1 MPCTNSVASEDFAD
15 FIAPYFTAP
24 EEFMRSQGTDCIDF
38 VNSTL
43 AVVYVPLSTVTPFT
57 YTSYTYSAVPKLYSL
72 LDVTSMDT
80 AGITAASELPVLG
93 NQGAGVI
100 VGFVD
105 TGINYTDSLF
115 RNADGS
121 TRIIGIWDQTI
132 EPTTALDTGAFQ
144 DSDKPRSISE
154 EFNSE
159 DSRNLNLSVNSNS
172 STNSSNFD
180 YINNGSL
187 ETAFDFPALYGTQYT
202 AAQINQAL
210 NSDDPAS
217 IVPTRDENG
226 HGTFLASIAA
236 GNRDERAGFS
246 GAAPRASIA
255 MVKLKPAKQYLRD
268 FYLIQDGTDAYQE
281 NDIMMGVSYLYF
293 LARKY
298 SMPLVVCIPLGTNMG
313 SHMGMSRLGQYLN
326 QVSLSNGSAVITAAG
341 NETGARHH
349 FRAVMDADTDEV
361 TAELR
366 VGEREAGFSMELW
379 AEDVGVYTVGFIS
392 PTGEVA
398 REISVPLRGENTVSF
413 LLEQSQIT
421 VYTQIADVSAGSQ
434 FIFMRFEKP
443 MSGIWRILI
452 RNSLDIRETFHLWLP
467 VRGFISDETYF
478 LRPDPDTIVTDPGNA
493 QYPIT
498 VTAYDHTRNS
508 IYIHASRGYSRSG
521 QIKPDLAAP
530 GVNILGASASGRR
543 LTRMSGTSVSAAHLA
558 GAAAILLHWGVLDGN
573 YPYLNTPVL
582 KSIFVR
588 GAQRNPA
595 LTYPNREFGYGT
607 LDLYEAF
614 LRLRNI

>member
-1 MPCTNSVASEDFAD
+1 MSCTNSVASEDFAD
-15 FIAPYFTAP
+15 FIAPYFTTP
-24 EEFMRSQGTDCIDF
+24 EEFIRSQGTDCIDF

-43 AVVYVPLSTVTPFT
+43 AVVYVPLSTVTPST

-72 LDVTSMDT
+72 LDVTSMDA
-80 AGITAASELPVLG
+80 AGITPAGELPVLN

-121 TRIIGIWDQTI
+121 TRIIGIWDQTNN
-132 EPTTALDTGAFQ
+132 
-144 DSDKPRSISE
+144 SD
-154 EFNSE
+154 
-159 DSRNLNLSVNSNS
+159 NSN
-172 STNSSNFD
+172 NIEN
-180 YINNGSL
+180 
-187 ETAFDFPALYGTQYT
+187 ETAKPFSAFSALYGTQYT
-202 AAQINQAL
+202 AEEINLAL
-210 NSDDPAS
+210 NSDNPAS

-236 GNRDERAGFS
+236 GNRDERAEFS
-246 GAAPRASIA
+246 GAAPQASIA

-268 FYLIQDGTDAYQE
+268 FYLIQDGADAYQE

-313 SHMGMSRLGQYLN
+313 SHMGMSRLGQYLT

-379 AEDVGVYTVGFIS
+379 AENMGAYTVGFIS

-413 LLEQSQIT
+413 LLEQTQIT
-421 VYTQIADVSAGSQ
+421 VYTQIADVSSGSQ
-434 FIFMRFEKP
+434 FIFMRFENP

-452 RNSLDIRETFHLWLP
+452 RNSLDIRETFHIWLP

-478 LRPDPDTIVTDPGNA
+478 LRPDPDTIITDPGNA
-493 QYPIT
+493 RYLIT
-498 VTAYDHTRNS
+498 VTAYDHTKNS
-508 IYIHASRGYSRSG
+508 IYIHASRGYSLSG
-521 QIKPDLAAP
+521 RIKPDLAAP
-530 GVNILGASASGRR
+530 GVNILGASVSGRR

-558 GAAAILLHWGVLDGN
+558 GAAAILLNWGVLNAN

-607 LDLYEAF
+607 LNLYEAF
-614 LRLRNI
+614 LHLRNL

>member
-1 MPCTNSVASEDFAD
+1 MSCTNSVASEDFAD
-15 FIAPYFTAP
+15 FIAPYFTTP
-24 EEFMRSQGTDCIDF
+24 EEFIRSQGTDCIDF

-43 AVVYVPLSTVTPFT
+43 AVVYVPLSTVTPST

-72 LDVTSMDT
+72 LDVTSMDA
-80 AGITAASELPVLG
+80 AGITPAGELPVLN

-115 RNADGS
+115 RNVDGS
-121 TRIIGIWDQTI
+121 TRIIGIWDQTNN
-132 EPTTALDTGAFQ
+132 
-144 DSDKPRSISE
+144 SD
-154 EFNSE
+154 
-159 DSRNLNLSVNSNS
+159 NSN
-172 STNSSNFD
+172 NIEN
-180 YINNGSL
+180 
-187 ETAFDFPALYGTQYT
+187 ETAKPFSAFSALYGTQYT
-202 AAQINQAL
+202 AEEINLAL
-210 NSDDPAS
+210 NSDNPAS

-246 GAAPRASIA
+246 GAAPQASIA

-268 FYLIQDGTDAYQE
+268 FYLIRDGADAYQE

-298 SMPLVVCIPLGTNMG
+298 SMPLVVCISLGTNMG

-379 AEDVGVYTVGFIS
+379 AENMGAYTVGFIS

-413 LLEQSQIT
+413 LLEQTQIT
-421 VYTQIADVSAGSQ
+421 VYTQIADVSSGSQ
-434 FIFMRFEKP
+434 FIFMRFENP

-452 RNSLDIRETFHLWLP
+452 RNSLDIRETFHIWLP

-478 LRPDPDTIVTDPGNA
+478 LRPDPDTIITDPGNA
-493 QYPIT
+493 RYPIT
-498 VTAYDHTRNS
+498 VTAYDHTKNS
-508 IYIHASRGYSRSG
+508 IYIHASRGYSLSG
-521 QIKPDLAAP
+521 RIKPDLAAP
-530 GVNILGASASGRR
+530 GVNILGASVSGRR

-558 GAAAILLHWGVLDGN
+558 GAAAILLNWGVLNAN

-607 LDLYEAF
+607 LNLYEAF
-614 LRLRNI
+614 LHLRNL

>member
-1 MPCTNSVASEDFAD
+1 MSCTNSVASEDFAD
-15 FIAPYFTAP
+15 FIAPYFTTP
-24 EEFMRSQGTDCIDF
+24 EEFIRSQGTDCIDF

-43 AVVYVPLSTVTPFT
+43 AVVYVPLSTVTPST

-72 LDVTSMDT
+72 LDVTSMDA
-80 AGITAASELPVLG
+80 AGITAAGELPVLN

-115 RNADGS
+115 RNVDGS
-121 TRIIGIWDQTI
+121 TRIIGIWDQTNN
-132 EPTTALDTGAFQ
+132 
-144 DSDKPRSISE
+144 SD
-154 EFNSE
+154 
-159 DSRNLNLSVNSNS
+159 NSN
-172 STNSSNFD
+172 NIEN
-180 YINNGSL
+180 
-187 ETAFDFPALYGTQYT
+187 ETAKPISAFSALYGTQYT
-202 AAQINQAL
+202 AEEINLAL
-210 NSDDPAS
+210 NSDNPAS

-246 GAAPRASIA
+246 GAASQASIA

-268 FYLIQDGTDAYQE
+268 FYLIQDGADAYQE

-298 SMPLVVCIPLGTNMG
+298 SMPLVVCIPLGTNIG

-349 FRAVMDADTDEV
+349 FRAVMDASTDEV

-379 AEDVGVYTVGFIS
+379 AENMGVYTVGFIS

-413 LLEQSQIT
+413 LLEQTQIT

-434 FIFMRFEKP
+434 FIFMRFENP

-452 RNSLDIRETFHLWLP
+452 RNSLDIRETFHIWLP
-467 VRGFISDETYF
+467 VRGFITDETYF
-478 LRPDPDTIVTDPGNA
+478 LRPDPDTIITDPGNA
-493 QYPIT
+493 RYPIT
-498 VTAYDHTRNS
+498 VTAYDHTKNS
-508 IYIHASRGYSRSG
+508 IYIHASRGYSLSG
-521 QIKPDLAAP
+521 RIKPDLAAP
-530 GVNILGASASGRR
+530 GVNILGASVSGRR

-558 GAAAILLHWGVLDGN
+558 GAAAILLNWGVLNAN

-607 LDLYEAF
+607 LNLYEAF
-614 LRLRNI
+614 LHLRNL

>member
-1 MPCTNSVASEDFAD
+1 MSCTNSVASEDFAD
-15 FIAPYFTAP
+15 FIAPYFTTP
-24 EEFMRSQGTDCIDF
+24 EEFIRSQGTDCIDF

-72 LDVTSMDT
+72 LDVTSMDA
-80 AGITAASELPVLG
+80 AGITPAGELPVLN

-115 RNADGS
+115 RNVDGS
-121 TRIIGIWDQTI
+121 TRIIGIWDQTNN
-132 EPTTALDTGAFQ
+132 
-144 DSDKPRSISE
+144 SD
-154 EFNSE
+154 
-159 DSRNLNLSVNSNS
+159 NSN
-172 STNSSNFD
+172 NIEN
-180 YINNGSL
+180 
-187 ETAFDFPALYGTQYT
+187 ETVKPFSAFSALYGTQYT
-202 AAQINQAL
+202 AEEINLAL
-210 NSDDPAS
+210 NSDNPAS

-246 GAAPRASIA
+246 GAAPQASIA

-268 FYLIQDGTDAYQE
+268 FYLIQDGAEAYQE

-349 FRAVMDADTDEV
+349 FRAVMDASTDEV

-379 AEDVGVYTVGFIS
+379 AENMGVYTVGFIS

-413 LLEQSQIT
+413 LLEQTQIT

-434 FIFMRFEKP
+434 FIFMRFENP

-452 RNSLDIRETFHLWLP
+452 RNSLDIRETFHIWLP

-478 LRPDPDTIVTDPGNA
+478 LRPDPDTIITDPGNA
-493 QYPIT
+493 RYPIT
-498 VTAYDHTRNS
+498 VTAYDHTKNS
-508 IYIHASRGYSRSG
+508 IYIHASRGYSLSG
-521 QIKPDLAAP
+521 RIKPDLAAP
-530 GVNILGASASGRR
+530 GVNILGASVSGRR

-558 GAAAILLHWGVLDGN
+558 GAAAILLDWGVLNAN

-614 LRLRNI
+614 LHLRNL

>member
-1 MPCTNSVASEDFAD
+1 MSCTNSVASEDFAD
-15 FIAPYFTAP
+15 FIAPYFTTP
-24 EEFMRSQGTDCIDF
+24 EEFIRSQGTDCIDF

-43 AVVYVPLSTVTPFT
+43 AVVYVPLSTVTPST

-72 LDVTSMDT
+72 LDVTSMDA
-80 AGITAASELPVLG
+80 AGITPAGELPVLN

-115 RNADGS
+115 RNVDGS
-121 TRIIGIWDQTI
+121 TRIIGIWDQTNN
-132 EPTTALDTGAFQ
+132 
-144 DSDKPRSISE
+144 SD
-154 EFNSE
+154 
-159 DSRNLNLSVNSNS
+159 NSN
-172 STNSSNFD
+172 NIEN
-180 YINNGSL
+180 
-187 ETAFDFPALYGTQYT
+187 ETAKPFSAFSALYGTQYT
-202 AAQINQAL
+202 AEEINLAL
-210 NSDDPAS
+210 NSDNPAS

-246 GAAPRASIA
+246 GAAPQASIA

-268 FYLIQDGTDAYQE
+268 FYLIQDGADAYQE

-298 SMPLVVCIPLGTNMG
+298 SMPLVVCIPLGTNIG

-379 AEDVGVYTVGFIS
+379 AENMGAYTVGFIS

-413 LLEQSQIT
+413 LLEQTQIT

-434 FIFMRFEKP
+434 FIFMRFENP

-452 RNSLDIRETFHLWLP
+452 RNSLDIRETFHIWLP

-478 LRPDPDTIVTDPGNA
+478 LRPDPDTTITDPGNA
-493 QYPIT
+493 RYPIT
-498 VTAYDHTRNS
+498 VTAYDHTKNS
-508 IYIHASRGYSRSG
+508 IYIHASRGYSLSG

-530 GVNILGASASGRR
+530 GVNILGASVSGRR

-558 GAAAILLHWGVLDGN
+558 GAAAILLNWGVLNAN

-607 LDLYEAF
+607 LNLYEAF
-614 LRLRNI
+614 LHLRNL

>member
-1 MPCTNSVASEDFAD
+1 MSCTNSVASEDFAD
-15 FIAPYFTAP
+15 FIAPYFTTP
-24 EEFMRSQGTDCIDF
+24 EEFIRSQGTDCIDF

-43 AVVYVPLSTVTPFT
+43 AVVYVPLSTVTPST

-72 LDVTSMDT
+72 LDVTSMDA
-80 AGITAASELPVLG
+80 AGITPAGELPVLN

-115 RNADGS
+115 RNVDGS
-121 TRIIGIWDQTI
+121 TRIIGIWDQTNN
-132 EPTTALDTGAFQ
+132 
-144 DSDKPRSISE
+144 SD
-154 EFNSE
+154 
-159 DSRNLNLSVNSNS
+159 NSN
-172 STNSSNFD
+172 NIEN
-180 YINNGSL
+180 
-187 ETAFDFPALYGTQYT
+187 ETAKPFSAFSALYGTQYT
-202 AAQINQAL
+202 AEEINLAL
-210 NSDDPAS
+210 NSDNPAS

-246 GAAPRASIA
+246 GAAPQASIA

-268 FYLIQDGTDAYQE
+268 FYLIRDGADAYQE

-298 SMPLVVCIPLGTNMG
+298 SMPLVVCISLGTNMG

-379 AEDVGVYTVGFIS
+379 AENMGAYTVGFIS

-413 LLEQSQIT
+413 LLEQTQIT

-434 FIFMRFEKP
+434 FIFMHFENP

-452 RNSLDIRETFHLWLP
+452 RNSLDIRETFHIWLP

-478 LRPDPDTIVTDPGNA
+478 LRPDPDTIITDPGNA
-493 QYPIT
+493 RYPIT
-498 VTAYDHTRNS
+498 VTAYDHTKNS
-508 IYIHASRGYSRSG
+508 IYIHASRGYSLSG
-521 QIKPDLAAP
+521 RIKPDLAAP
-530 GVNILGASASGRR
+530 GVNILGASVSGRR

-558 GAAAILLHWGVLDGN
+558 GAAAILLNWGVLNAN

-607 LDLYEAF
+607 LNLYEAF
-614 LRLRNI
+614 LHLRNL

>member
-1 MPCTNSVASEDFAD
+1 MSCTNSVASEDFAD
-15 FIAPYFTAP
+15 FIAPYFTTP
-24 EEFMRSQGTDCIDF
+24 EEFIRSQGTDCIDF

-43 AVVYVPLSTVTPFT
+43 AVVYVPLSTVTPST

-72 LDVTSMDT
+72 LDVTSMDA
-80 AGITAASELPVLG
+80 AGITPAGELPVLN

-115 RNADGS
+115 RNVDGS
-121 TRIIGIWDQTI
+121 TRIIGIWDQTNN
-132 EPTTALDTGAFQ
+132 
-144 DSDKPRSISE
+144 SD
-154 EFNSE
+154 
-159 DSRNLNLSVNSNS
+159 NSN
-172 STNSSNFD
+172 NIEN
-180 YINNGSL
+180 
-187 ETAFDFPALYGTQYT
+187 ETVKPFSAFSALYGTQYT
-202 AAQINQAL
+202 AEEINLAL
-210 NSDDPAS
+210 NSDNPAS

-246 GAAPRASIA
+246 GAAPQASIA

-268 FYLIQDGTDAYQE
+268 FYLIQDGAEAYQE

-298 SMPLVVCIPLGTNMG
+298 SMPLVVCIPLGTNIG

-349 FRAVMDADTDEV
+349 FRAVMDASTDEV

-379 AEDVGVYTVGFIS
+379 AENMGVYTVGFIS

-413 LLEQSQIT
+413 LLEQTQIT

-434 FIFMRFEKP
+434 FIFMRFENP

-467 VRGFISDETYF
+467 VRGFITDETYF
-478 LRPDPDTIVTDPGNA
+478 LRPDPDTIITDPGNA
-493 QYPIT
+493 RYPIT
-498 VTAYDHTRNS
+498 VTAYDHTKNS
-508 IYIHASRGYSRSG
+508 IYIHASRGYSLSG
-521 QIKPDLAAP
+521 RIKPDLAAP
-530 GVNILGASASGRR
+530 GVNILGASVSGRR

-558 GAAAILLHWGVLDGN
+558 GAAAILLNWGVLNAN

-614 LRLRNI
+614 LHLRNL

>member
-1 MPCTNSVASEDFAD
+1 MSCTNSVASEDFAD
-15 FIAPYFTAP
+15 FIAPYFTTP
-24 EEFMRSQGTDCIDF
+24 EEFIRSQGTDCIDF

-72 LDVTSMDT
+72 LDVTSMDA
-80 AGITAASELPVLG
+80 AGITPAGELPVLN

-115 RNADGS
+115 RNVDGS
-121 TRIIGIWDQTI
+121 TRIIGIWDQTNN
-132 EPTTALDTGAFQ
+132 
-144 DSDKPRSISE
+144 SD
-154 EFNSE
+154 
-159 DSRNLNLSVNSNS
+159 NSN
-172 STNSSNFD
+172 NIEN
-180 YINNGSL
+180 
-187 ETAFDFPALYGTQYT
+187 ETVKPFSAFSALYGTQYT
-202 AAQINQAL
+202 AEEINLAL
-210 NSDDPAS
+210 NSDNPAS

-246 GAAPRASIA
+246 GAAPQSSIA

-268 FYLIQDGTDAYQE
+268 FYLIQDGAEAYQE

-349 FRAVMDADTDEV
+349 FRAVMDASTDEV

-379 AEDVGVYTVGFIS
+379 AENMGVYTVGFIS

-413 LLEQSQIT
+413 LLEQTQIT

-434 FIFMRFEKP
+434 FIFMRFENP

-452 RNSLDIRETFHLWLP
+452 RNSLDIRETFHIWLP

-478 LRPDPDTIVTDPGNA
+478 LRPDPDTIITDPGNA
-493 QYPIT
+493 RYPIT
-498 VTAYDHTRNS
+498 VTAYDHTKNS
-508 IYIHASRGYSRSG
+508 IYIHASRGYSLSG
-521 QIKPDLAAP
+521 RIKPDLAAP
-530 GVNILGASASGRR
+530 GVNILGASVSGRR

-558 GAAAILLHWGVLDGN
+558 GAAAILLNWGVLNAN

-614 LRLRNI
+614 LHLRNL

>member
-1 MPCTNSVASEDFAD
+1 MSCTNSVASEDFAD
-15 FIAPYFTAP
+15 FIAPYFTTP
-24 EEFMRSQGTDCIDF
+24 EEFIRSQGTDCIDF

-43 AVVYVPLSTVTPFT
+43 AVVYVPLSTVTPST

-72 LDVTSMDT
+72 LDVTSMDA
-80 AGITAASELPVLG
+80 AGITPAGELPVLN

-115 RNADGS
+115 RNVDGS
-121 TRIIGIWDQTI
+121 TRIIGIWDQTNN
-132 EPTTALDTGAFQ
+132 
-144 DSDKPRSISE
+144 SD
-154 EFNSE
+154 
-159 DSRNLNLSVNSNS
+159 NSN
-172 STNSSNFD
+172 NIEN
-180 YINNGSL
+180 
-187 ETAFDFPALYGTQYT
+187 ETAKPFSAFSALYGTQYT
-202 AAQINQAL
+202 AEEINLAL
-210 NSDDPAS
+210 NSDNPAS

-246 GAAPRASIA
+246 GAAPQASIA

-268 FYLIQDGTDAYQE
+268 FYLIQDGAEAYQE

-349 FRAVMDADTDEV
+349 VRAVMDADTDEV

-379 AEDVGVYTVGFIS
+379 AENMGAYTVGFIS

-413 LLEQSQIT
+413 LLEQTQIT
-421 VYTQIADVSAGSQ
+421 VYTQIADVSSGSQ
-434 FIFMRFEKP
+434 FIFMRFENP

-452 RNSLDIRETFHLWLP
+452 RNSLDIRETFHIWLP

-478 LRPDPDTIVTDPGNA
+478 LRPDPDTIITDPGNA
-493 QYPIT
+493 RYPIT
-498 VTAYDHTRNS
+498 VTAYDHTKNS
-508 IYIHASRGYSRSG
+508 IYIHASRGYSLSG
-521 QIKPDLAAP
+521 RIKPDLAAP
-530 GVNILGASASGRR
+530 GVNILGASVSGRR

-558 GAAAILLHWGVLDGN
+558 GAAAILLNWGVLNAN

-607 LDLYEAF
+607 LNLYEAF
-614 LRLRNI
+614 LHLRNL

>member
-1 MPCTNSVASEDFAD
+1 MSCTNSVASEDFAD
-15 FIAPYFTAP
+15 FIAPYFTTP
-24 EEFMRSQGTDCIDF
+24 EEFIRSQGTDCIDF

-43 AVVYVPLSTVTPFT
+43 AVVYVPLSTVTPST

-72 LDVTSMDT
+72 LDVTSMDA
-80 AGITAASELPVLG
+80 AGITAAGELPVLN

-115 RNADGS
+115 RNVDGS
-121 TRIIGIWDQTI
+121 TRIIGIWDQTNN
-132 EPTTALDTGAFQ
+132 
-144 DSDKPRSISE
+144 SD
-154 EFNSE
+154 
-159 DSRNLNLSVNSNS
+159 NSN
-172 STNSSNFD
+172 NIEN
-180 YINNGSL
+180 
-187 ETAFDFPALYGTQYT
+187 ETAKPISAFSALYGTQYT
-202 AAQINQAL
+202 AEEINLAL
-210 NSDDPAS
+210 NSDNPAS

-246 GAAPRASIA
+246 GAAPQASIA

-268 FYLIQDGTDAYQE
+268 FYLIRDGADAYQE

-298 SMPLVVCIPLGTNMG
+298 SMPLVVCIPLGTNIG

-379 AEDVGVYTVGFIS
+379 AENMGAYTVGFIS

-413 LLEQSQIT
+413 LLEQTQIT

-434 FIFMRFEKP
+434 FIFMRFENP

-452 RNSLDIRETFHLWLP
+452 RNSLDIRETFHIWLP

-478 LRPDPDTIVTDPGNA
+478 LRPDPDTTITDPGNA
-493 QYPIT
+493 RYPIT
-498 VTAYDHTRNS
+498 VTAYDHTKNS
-508 IYIHASRGYSRSG
+508 IYIHASRGYSLSG
-521 QIKPDLAAP
+521 RIKPDLAAP
-530 GVNILGASASGRR
+530 GVNILGASVSGRR

-558 GAAAILLHWGVLDGN
+558 GAAAILLNWGVLNAN

-607 LDLYEAF
+607 LNLYEAF
-614 LRLRNI
+614 LHLRNL

>member
-1 MPCTNSVASEDFAD
+1 MSCTNSVASEDFAD
-15 FIAPYFTAP
+15 FIAPYFTSP
-24 EEFMRSQGTDCIDF
+24 EEFIRSQGTDCIDF
-38 VNSTL
+38 VDSTL
-43 AVVYVPLSTVTPFT
+43 AVVYVPLSTVTPST

-72 LDVTSMDT
+72 LDVTSMDA
-80 AGITAASELPVLG
+80 AGITPAGELPVLN

-115 RNADGS
+115 RNVDGS
-121 TRIIGIWDQTI
+121 TRIIGIWDQTNN
-132 EPTTALDTGAFQ
+132 
-144 DSDKPRSISE
+144 SD
-154 EFNSE
+154 
-159 DSRNLNLSVNSNS
+159 NSN
-172 STNSSNFD
+172 NIEN
-180 YINNGSL
+180 
-187 ETAFDFPALYGTQYT
+187 ETAKPFSAFSALYGTQYT
-202 AAQINQAL
+202 AEEINLAL
-210 NSDDPAS
+210 NSDDPVS

-268 FYLIQDGTDAYQE
+268 FYLIQDGAEAYQE

-379 AEDVGVYTVGFIS
+379 AENMGAYTVGFIS

-413 LLEQSQIT
+413 LLEQTQIT

-434 FIFMRFEKP
+434 FIFMRFENP

-452 RNSLDIRETFHLWLP
+452 RNSLDIRETFHIWLP

-478 LRPDPDTIVTDPGNA
+478 LRPDPDTTITDPGNA
-493 QYPIT
+493 RYPIT
-498 VTAYDHTRNS
+498 VTAYDHTKNS
-508 IYIHASRGYSRSG
+508 IYIHASRGYSLSG
-521 QIKPDLAAP
+521 RIKPDLAAP
-530 GVNILGASASGRR
+530 GVNILGASVSGRR

-558 GAAAILLHWGVLDGN
+558 GAAAILLNWGVLNAN

-595 LTYPNREFGYGT
+595 LTYPNREFGYGM

-614 LRLRNI
+614 LRLRNL

>member
-1 MPCTNSVASEDFAD
+1 MSCTNSVASEDFAD
-15 FIAPYFTAP
+15 FIAPYFTTP
-24 EEFMRSQGTDCIDF
+24 EEFIRSQGTDCIDF

-43 AVVYVPLSTVTPFT
+43 AVVYVPLSTVTPST

-72 LDVTSMDT
+72 LDVTSMDA
-80 AGITAASELPVLG
+80 AGITPAGELPVLN

-115 RNADGS
+115 RNVDGS
-121 TRIIGIWDQTI
+121 TRIIGIWDQTNN
-132 EPTTALDTGAFQ
+132 
-144 DSDKPRSISE
+144 SD
-154 EFNSE
+154 
-159 DSRNLNLSVNSNS
+159 NSN
-172 STNSSNFD
+172 NIEN
-180 YINNGSL
+180 
-187 ETAFDFPALYGTQYT
+187 ETAKPISAFSALYGTQYT
-202 AAQINQAL
+202 ADEINLAL
-210 NSDDPAS
+210 NSDNPAS

-246 GAAPRASIA
+246 GAAPQASIA

-268 FYLIQDGTDAYQE
+268 FYLIQDGAEAYQE

-349 FRAVMDADTDEV
+349 FRAVMDASTDEV

-379 AEDVGVYTVGFIS
+379 AENMGVYTVGFIS

-398 REISVPLRGENTVSF
+398 REISIPLRGENTVSF
-413 LLEQSQIT
+413 LLEQTQIT

-434 FIFMRFEKP
+434 FIFMRFENP

-452 RNSLDIRETFHLWLP
+452 RNSLDIRETFHIWLP

-478 LRPDPDTIVTDPGNA
+478 LRPDPDTIITDPGNA
-493 QYPIT
+493 RYPIT
-498 VTAYDHTRNS
+498 VTAYDHTKNS
-508 IYIHASRGYSRSG
+508 IYIHASRGYSLSG
-521 QIKPDLAAP
+521 RIKPDLAAP
-530 GVNILGASASGRR
+530 GVNILGASVSGRR

-558 GAAAILLHWGVLDGN
+558 GAAAILLNWGVLNAN

-607 LDLYEAF
+607 LNLYEAF
-614 LRLRNI
+614 LHLRNL

>member
-1 MPCTNSVASEDFAD
+1 MSCTNSVASEDFAD
-15 FIAPYFTAP
+15 FIAPYFTTP
-24 EEFMRSQGTDCIDF
+24 EEFIRSQGTDCIDF

-43 AVVYVPLSTVTPFT
+43 AVVYVPLSTVTPST

-72 LDVTSMDT
+72 LDVTSMDA
-80 AGITAASELPVLG
+80 AGITAAGELPVLN

-115 RNADGS
+115 RNVDGS
-121 TRIIGIWDQTI
+121 TRIIGIWDQTNN
-132 EPTTALDTGAFQ
+132 
-144 DSDKPRSISE
+144 SD
-154 EFNSE
+154 
-159 DSRNLNLSVNSNS
+159 NSN
-172 STNSSNFD
+172 NIEN
-180 YINNGSL
+180 
-187 ETAFDFPALYGTQYT
+187 ETAKPISAFSALYGTQYT
-202 AAQINQAL
+202 AEEINLAL
-210 NSDDPAS
+210 NSDNPAS

-246 GAAPRASIA
+246 GAAPQASIA

-268 FYLIQDGTDAYQE
+268 FYLIQDGAEAYQE

-298 SMPLVVCIPLGTNMG
+298 SMPLVVCIPLGTNIG

-349 FRAVMDADTDEV
+349 FRAVMDASTDEV

-379 AEDVGVYTVGFIS
+379 AENMGVYTVGFIS

-413 LLEQSQIT
+413 LLEQTQIT

-434 FIFMRFEKP
+434 FIFMRFENP

-452 RNSLDIRETFHLWLP
+452 RNSLDIRETFHIWLP
-467 VRGFISDETYF
+467 VRGFITDETYF
-478 LRPDPDTIVTDPGNA
+478 LRPDPDTIITDPGNA
-493 QYPIT
+493 RYPIT
-498 VTAYDHTRNS
+498 VTAYDHTKNS
-508 IYIHASRGYSRSG
+508 IYIHASRGYSLSG
-521 QIKPDLAAP
+521 RIKPDLAAP
-530 GVNILGASASGRR
+530 GVNILGASVSGRR

-558 GAAAILLHWGVLDGN
+558 GAAAILLNWGVLNAN

-607 LDLYEAF
+607 LNLYEAF
-614 LRLRNI
+614 LHLRNL

>member
-1 MPCTNSVASEDFAD
+1 MSCTNSVASEDFAD
-15 FIAPYFTAP
+15 FIAPYFTTP
-24 EEFMRSQGTDCIDF
+24 EEFIRSQGTDCIDF

-43 AVVYVPLSTVTPFT
+43 AVVYVPLSTVTPST

-72 LDVTSMDT
+72 LDVTSMDA
-80 AGITAASELPVLG
+80 AGITAAGELPVLN

-115 RNADGS
+115 RNVDGS
-121 TRIIGIWDQTI
+121 TRIIGIWDQTNN
-132 EPTTALDTGAFQ
+132 
-144 DSDKPRSISE
+144 SD
-154 EFNSE
+154 
-159 DSRNLNLSVNSNS
+159 NSN
-172 STNSSNFD
+172 NIEN
-180 YINNGSL
+180 
-187 ETAFDFPALYGTQYT
+187 ETAKPFSAFSALYGTQYT
-202 AAQINQAL
+202 AEEINLAL
-210 NSDDPAS
+210 NSDNPAS

-246 GAAPRASIA
+246 GAASQASIA

-268 FYLIQDGTDAYQE
+268 FYLIQDGADAYQE

-379 AEDVGVYTVGFIS
+379 AENMGAYTVGFIS

-398 REISVPLRGENTVSF
+398 REISVPLRGENTVFF
-413 LLEQSQIT
+413 LLEQTQVT
-421 VYTQIADVSAGSQ
+421 VYTQIADVSSGSQ
-434 FIFMRFEKP
+434 FIFMRFENP

-452 RNSLDIRETFHLWLP
+452 RNSLDIRETFHIWLP

-478 LRPDPDTIVTDPGNA
+478 LRPDPDTIITDPGNA
-493 QYPIT
+493 RYPIT
-498 VTAYDHTRNS
+498 VTAYDHTKNS
-508 IYIHASRGYSRSG
+508 IYIHASRGYSLSG
-521 QIKPDLAAP
+521 RIKPDLAAP
-530 GVNILGASASGRR
+530 GVNILGASVSGRR

-558 GAAAILLHWGVLDGN
+558 GAAAILLNWGVLNAN

-607 LDLYEAF
+607 LNLYEAF
-614 LRLRNI
+614 LHLRNL

>member
-1 MPCTNSVASEDFAD
+1 MSCTNSVASEDFAE
-15 FIAPYFTAP
+15 FIAPYFTTP
-24 EEFMRSQGTDCIDF
+24 EEFIRSQGTDCIDF

-43 AVVYVPLSTVTPFT
+43 AVVYVPLSTVTPST

-72 LDVTSMDT
+72 LDVTSMDA
-80 AGITAASELPVLG
+80 AGITPAGELPVLN

-115 RNADGS
+115 RNVDGS
-121 TRIIGIWDQTI
+121 TRIIGIWDQTNN
-132 EPTTALDTGAFQ
+132 
-144 DSDKPRSISE
+144 SD
-154 EFNSE
+154 
-159 DSRNLNLSVNSNS
+159 NSN
-172 STNSSNFD
+172 NIEN
-180 YINNGSL
+180 
-187 ETAFDFPALYGTQYT
+187 ETAKPFSAFSALYGTQYT
-202 AAQINQAL
+202 AEEINLAL
-210 NSDDPAS
+210 NSDNPAS

-246 GAAPRASIA
+246 GAAPQASIA

-268 FYLIQDGTDAYQE
+268 FYLIQDGADAYQE

-341 NETGARHH
+341 NETGVRHH

-379 AEDVGVYTVGFIS
+379 AENMGAYTVGFIS

-413 LLEQSQIT
+413 LLEQTQIT

-434 FIFMRFEKP
+434 FIFMRFENP

-452 RNSLDIRETFHLWLP
+452 RNSLDIRETFHIWLP

-478 LRPDPDTIVTDPGNA
+478 LRPDPDTIITDPGNA
-493 QYPIT
+493 RYPIT
-498 VTAYDHTRNS
+498 VTAYDHTKNS
-508 IYIHASRGYSRSG
+508 IYIHASRGYSLSG
-521 QIKPDLAAP
+521 RIKPDLAAP
-530 GVNILGASASGRR
+530 GVNILCASVSGRR

-558 GAAAILLHWGVLDGN
+558 GAAAILLNWGVLNAN

-607 LDLYEAF
+607 LNLYEAF
-614 LRLRNI
+614 LHLRNL

>member
-1 MPCTNSVASEDFAD
+1 MSCTNSVASEDFAD
-15 FIAPYFTAP
+15 FIAPYFTTP
-24 EEFMRSQGTDCIDF
+24 EEFIRSQGTDCIDF

-72 LDVTSMDT
+72 LDVTSMDA
-80 AGITAASELPVLG
+80 AGITTASGLPALG

-105 TGINYTDSLF
+105 TGINYMDPLF
-115 RNADGS
+115 RNVDGS
-121 TRIIGIWDQTI
+121 TRIVGIWDQTNN
-132 EPTTALDTGAFQ
+132 
-144 DSDKPRSISE
+144 SD
-154 EFNSE
+154 
-159 DSRNLNLSVNSNS
+159 NSNNMENEAAKPFS
-172 STNSSNFD
+172 
-180 YINNGSL
+180 
-187 ETAFDFPALYGTQYT
+187 AFSALYGTQYT
-202 AAQINQAL
+202 AEEINLAL
-210 NSDDPAS
+210 NSDNPAS

-246 GAAPRASIA
+246 GAAPQASIA

-268 FYLIQDGTDAYQE
+268 FYLIQDGAEAYQE

-349 FRAVMDADTDEV
+349 FQAVMDADTDEV

-379 AEDVGVYTVGFIS
+379 AADVGVYTVGFIS
-392 PTGEVA
+392 PTGEVT
-398 REISVPLRGENTVSF
+398 RGISVPLRGENTVSF
-413 LLEQSQIT
+413 LLEQTRIT

-434 FIFMRFEKP
+434 FIFMRFENP

-452 RNSLDIRETFHLWLP
+452 QNSLDIRETFHLWLP

-478 LRPDPDTIVTDPGNA
+478 LRPNPDTIITDPGNA

-530 GVNILGASASGRR
+530 GVNILGASSSGRR

-558 GAAAILLHWGVLDGN
+558 GAAAILLNWGILDGN

-595 LTYPNREFGYGT
+595 LTYPNREFGYGM

-614 LRLRNI
+614 LRLRNL

>member
-1 MPCTNSVASEDFAD
+1 MSCTNSVASEDFAD
-15 FIAPYFTAP
+15 FIAPYFTTP
-24 EEFMRSQGTDCIDF
+24 EEFIRSQGTDCIDF

-43 AVVYVPLSTVTPFT
+43 AVVYVPLSTVTPST

-72 LDVTSMDT
+72 LDVTSMDA
-80 AGITAASELPVLG
+80 AGITPAGELPVLN

-115 RNADGS
+115 RNVDGS
-121 TRIIGIWDQTI
+121 TRIIGIWDQTNN
-132 EPTTALDTGAFQ
+132 
-144 DSDKPRSISE
+144 SD
-154 EFNSE
+154 
-159 DSRNLNLSVNSNS
+159 NSN
-172 STNSSNFD
+172 NIEN
-180 YINNGSL
+180 
-187 ETAFDFPALYGTQYT
+187 ETAKPFSAFSALYGTQYT
-202 AAQINQAL
+202 AEEINLAL
-210 NSDDPAS
+210 NSDNPAS

-246 GAAPRASIA
+246 GAAPQASIA

-268 FYLIQDGTDAYQE
+268 FYLIQDGAEAYQE

-379 AEDVGVYTVGFIS
+379 AENMGVYTVGFIS

-413 LLEQSQIT
+413 LLEQTQIT

-434 FIFMRFEKP
+434 FIFMRFENP

-467 VRGFISDETYF
+467 VRGFITDETYF
-478 LRPDPDTIVTDPGNA
+478 LRPDPDTIITDPGNA
-493 QYPIT
+493 RYPIT
-498 VTAYDHTRNS
+498 VTAYDHTKNS
-508 IYIHASRGYSRSG
+508 IYIHASRGYSLSG
-521 QIKPDLAAP
+521 RIKPDLAAP
-530 GVNILGASASGRR
+530 GVNILGASVSGRR

-558 GAAAILLHWGVLDGN
+558 GAAAILLNWGVLNAN

-607 LDLYEAF
+607 LNLYEAF
-614 LRLRNI
+614 LHLRNL

>member
-1 MPCTNSVASEDFAD
+1 MSCTNSVASEDFAD
-15 FIAPYFTAP
+15 FIAPYFTTP
-24 EEFMRSQGTDCIDF
+24 EEFIRSQGTDCIDF

-43 AVVYVPLSTVTPFT
+43 AVVYVPLSTVTPST

-72 LDVTSMDT
+72 LDVTSMDA
-80 AGITAASELPVLG
+80 AGITPAGELPVLN

-115 RNADGS
+115 RNVDGS
-121 TRIIGIWDQTI
+121 TRIIGIWDQTNN
-132 EPTTALDTGAFQ
+132 
-144 DSDKPRSISE
+144 SD
-154 EFNSE
+154 
-159 DSRNLNLSVNSNS
+159 NSN
-172 STNSSNFD
+172 NIEN
-180 YINNGSL
+180 
-187 ETAFDFPALYGTQYT
+187 ETVKPFSAFSALYGTQYT
-202 AAQINQAL
+202 AEEINLAL
-210 NSDDPAS
+210 NSDNPAS

-246 GAAPRASIA
+246 GAAPQASIA

-268 FYLIQDGTDAYQE
+268 FYLIQDGAEAYQE

-326 QVSLSNGSAVITAAG
+326 PVSLSNGSAVITAAG

-349 FRAVMDADTDEV
+349 FRAVMDASTDEV

-379 AEDVGVYTVGFIS
+379 AENMGVYTVGFIS

-398 REISVPLRGENTVSF
+398 REISIPLRGENTVSF
-413 LLEQSQIT
+413 LLEQTQIT

-434 FIFMRFEKP
+434 FIFMRFENP

-467 VRGFISDETYF
+467 IRGFITDETYF
-478 LRPDPDTIVTDPGNA
+478 LRPDPDTTITDPGNA
-493 QYPIT
+493 RYPIT
-498 VTAYDHTRNS
+498 VTAYDHTKNS
-508 IYIHASRGYSRSG
+508 IYIHASRGYSLSG
-521 QIKPDLAAP
+521 RIKPDLAAP
-530 GVNILGASASGRR
+530 GVNILGASVSGRR

-558 GAAAILLHWGVLDGN
+558 GAAAILLNWGVLNAN

-607 LDLYEAF
+607 LNLYEAF
-614 LRLRNI
+614 LHLRNL

>member
-1 MPCTNSVASEDFAD
+1 MSCTNSVASEDFAD
-15 FIAPYFTAP
+15 FIAPYFTTP
-24 EEFMRSQGTDCIDF
+24 EEFIRSQGTDCIDF

-43 AVVYVPLSTVTPFT
+43 AVVYVPLSTVTPST

-72 LDVTSMDT
+72 LDVTSMDA
-80 AGITAASELPVLG
+80 AGITPAGELPVLN

-115 RNADGS
+115 RNVDGS
-121 TRIIGIWDQTI
+121 TRIIGIWDQTNN
-132 EPTTALDTGAFQ
+132 
-144 DSDKPRSISE
+144 SD
-154 EFNSE
+154 
-159 DSRNLNLSVNSNS
+159 NSN
-172 STNSSNFD
+172 NIEN
-180 YINNGSL
+180 
-187 ETAFDFPALYGTQYT
+187 ETAKPFSAFSALYGTQYT
-202 AAQINQAL
+202 AEEINLAL
-210 NSDDPAS
+210 NSDNPAS

-246 GAAPRASIA
+246 GAAPQASIA

-268 FYLIQDGTDAYQE
+268 FYLIQDGAEAYQE

-349 FRAVMDADTDEV
+349 FRAVMDADTDKV

-379 AEDVGVYTVGFIS
+379 AENMGAYTVGFIS

-413 LLEQSQIT
+413 LLEQTQIT
-421 VYTQIADVSAGSQ
+421 VYTQIADVSSGSQ
-434 FIFMRFEKP
+434 FIFMRFETP

-452 RNSLDIRETFHLWLP
+452 RNSLDIRETFHIWLP

-478 LRPDPDTIVTDPGNA
+478 LRPDPDTTITDPGNA
-493 QYPIT
+493 RYPIT
-498 VTAYDHTRNS
+498 VTAYDHTKNS
-508 IYIHASRGYSRSG
+508 IYIHASRGYSLSG
-521 QIKPDLAAP
+521 RIKPDLAAP
-530 GVNILGASASGRR
+530 GVNILGASVSGRR

-558 GAAAILLHWGVLDGN
+558 GAAAILLNWGVLNAN

-607 LDLYEAF
+607 LNLYEAF
-614 LRLRNI
+614 LHLRNL

>member
-1 MPCTNSVASEDFAD
+1 MSCTNSVASEDFAD
-15 FIAPYFTAP
+15 FIAPYFTTP
-24 EEFMRSQGTDCIDF
+24 EEFIRSQGTDCIDF

-43 AVVYVPLSTVTPFT
+43 AVVYVPLSTVTPST

-72 LDVTSMDT
+72 LDVTSMDA
-80 AGITAASELPVLG
+80 AGITPAGELPVLN

-115 RNADGS
+115 RNVDGS
-121 TRIIGIWDQTI
+121 TRIIGIWDQTNN
-132 EPTTALDTGAFQ
+132 
-144 DSDKPRSISE
+144 SD
-154 EFNSE
+154 
-159 DSRNLNLSVNSNS
+159 NSN
-172 STNSSNFD
+172 NIEN
-180 YINNGSL
+180 
-187 ETAFDFPALYGTQYT
+187 ETAKPFSAFSALYGTQYT
-202 AAQINQAL
+202 ADEINLAL
-210 NSDDPAS
+210 NSDNPAS

-246 GAAPRASIA
+246 GAAPQASIA

-268 FYLIQDGTDAYQE
+268 FYLIQDGAEAYQE

-379 AEDVGVYTVGFIS
+379 AENMGAYTVGFIS

-413 LLEQSQIT
+413 LLEQTQIT
-421 VYTQIADVSAGSQ
+421 VYTQIADVSSGSQ
-434 FIFMRFEKP
+434 FIFMRFENP

-452 RNSLDIRETFHLWLP
+452 RNSLDIRETFHIWLP

-478 LRPDPDTIVTDPGNA
+478 LRPDPDTTITDPGNA
-493 QYPIT
+493 RYPIT
-498 VTAYDHTRNS
+498 VTAYDHTKNS
-508 IYIHASRGYSRSG
+508 IYIHASRGYSLSG
-521 QIKPDLAAP
+521 RIKPDLAAP
-530 GVNILGASASGRR
+530 GVNILGASVSGRR

-558 GAAAILLHWGVLDGN
+558 GAAAILLNWGVLNAN

-607 LDLYEAF
+607 LNLYEAF
-614 LRLRNI
+614 LHLRNL

>member
-1 MPCTNSVASEDFAD
+1 MSCTNSVASEDFAE
-15 FIAPYFTAP
+15 FIAPYFTTP
-24 EEFMRSQGTDCIDF
+24 EEFIRSQGTDCIDF

-43 AVVYVPLSTVTPFT
+43 AVVYVPLSTVTPST

-72 LDVTSMDT
+72 LDVTSMDA
-80 AGITAASELPVLG
+80 AGITPAGELPVLN

-121 TRIIGIWDQTI
+121 TRIIGIWDQTNN
-132 EPTTALDTGAFQ
+132 
-144 DSDKPRSISE
+144 SD
-154 EFNSE
+154 
-159 DSRNLNLSVNSNS
+159 NSN
-172 STNSSNFD
+172 NIEN
-180 YINNGSL
+180 
-187 ETAFDFPALYGTQYT
+187 ETAKPFSAFSALYGTQYT
-202 AAQINQAL
+202 AEEINLAL
-210 NSDDPAS
+210 NSDNPAS

-236 GNRDERAGFS
+236 GNRDERAEFS
-246 GAAPRASIA
+246 GAAPQASIA

-268 FYLIQDGTDAYQE
+268 FYLIQDGADAYQE

-379 AEDVGVYTVGFIS
+379 AENMGAYTVGFIS

-413 LLEQSQIT
+413 LLEQTQIT
-421 VYTQIADVSAGSQ
+421 VYTQIADVSSGSQ
-434 FIFMRFEKP
+434 FIFMRFENP

-452 RNSLDIRETFHLWLP
+452 RNSLDIRETFHIWLP

-478 LRPDPDTIVTDPGNA
+478 LRPDPDTIITDPGNA
-493 QYPIT
+493 RYPIT
-498 VTAYDHTRNS
+498 VTAYDHTKNS
-508 IYIHASRGYSRSG
+508 IYIHASRGYSLSG
-521 QIKPDLAAP
+521 RIKPDLAAP
-530 GVNILGASASGRR
+530 GVNILGASVSGRR

-558 GAAAILLHWGVLDGN
+558 GAAAILLNWGVLNAN

-607 LDLYEAF
+607 LNLYEAF
-614 LRLRNI
+614 LHLRNL

>member
-1 MPCTNSVASEDFAD
+1 MSCTNSVASEDFAD
-15 FIAPYFTAP
+15 FIAPYFTTP
-24 EEFMRSQGTDCIDF
+24 EEFIRSQGTDCIDF

-43 AVVYVPLSTVTPFT
+43 AVVYVPLSTVTPST

-72 LDVTSMDT
+72 LDVTSMDA
-80 AGITAASELPVLG
+80 AGITPAGELPVLN

-115 RNADGS
+115 RNVDGS
-121 TRIIGIWDQTI
+121 TRIIGIWDQTNN
-132 EPTTALDTGAFQ
+132 
-144 DSDKPRSISE
+144 SD
-154 EFNSE
+154 
-159 DSRNLNLSVNSNS
+159 NSN
-172 STNSSNFD
+172 NIEN
-180 YINNGSL
+180 
-187 ETAFDFPALYGTQYT
+187 ETAKPFSAFSALYGTQYT
-202 AAQINQAL
+202 AEEINLAL
-210 NSDDPAS
+210 NSDNPAS

-246 GAAPRASIA
+246 GAAPQASIA

-268 FYLIQDGTDAYQE
+268 FYLIQDGAEAYQE

-379 AEDVGVYTVGFIS
+379 AENMGVYTVGFIS

-413 LLEQSQIT
+413 LLEQTQIT
-421 VYTQIADVSAGSQ
+421 VYTQIADVSSGSQ
-434 FIFMRFEKP
+434 FIFMRFENP

-452 RNSLDIRETFHLWLP
+452 RNSLDIRETFHIWLP

-478 LRPDPDTIVTDPGNA
+478 LRPDPDTIITDPGNA
-493 QYPIT
+493 RYPIT
-498 VTAYDHTRNS
+498 VTAYDHTKNS
-508 IYIHASRGYSRSG
+508 IYIHASRGYSLSG
-521 QIKPDLAAP
+521 RIKPDLAAP
-530 GVNILGASASGRR
+530 GVNILGASVSGRR

-558 GAAAILLHWGVLDGN
+558 GAAAILLNWGVLNAN

-607 LDLYEAF
+607 LNLYEAF
-614 LRLRNI
+614 LHLRNL

>member
-1 MPCTNSVASEDFAD
+1 MSCTNSVASEDFAD
-15 FIAPYFTAP
+15 FIAPYFTTP
-24 EEFMRSQGTDCIDF
+24 EEFIRSQGTDCIDF

-43 AVVYVPLSTVTPFT
+43 AVVYVPLSTVTPST

-72 LDVTSMDT
+72 LDVTSMDA
-80 AGITAASELPVLG
+80 AGITPAGELPVLN

-115 RNADGS
+115 RNVDGS
-121 TRIIGIWDQTI
+121 TRIIGIWDQTNN
-132 EPTTALDTGAFQ
+132 
-144 DSDKPRSISE
+144 SD
-154 EFNSE
+154 
-159 DSRNLNLSVNSNS
+159 NSN
-172 STNSSNFD
+172 NIEN
-180 YINNGSL
+180 
-187 ETAFDFPALYGTQYT
+187 ETAKPFSAFSALYGTQYT
-202 AAQINQAL
+202 AEEINLAL
-210 NSDDPAS
+210 NSDNPAS

-246 GAAPRASIA
+246 GAAPQASIA

-268 FYLIQDGTDAYQE
+268 FYLIQDGAEAYQE

-379 AEDVGVYTVGFIS
+379 AENMGAYTVGFIS

-413 LLEQSQIT
+413 LLEQTQIT
-421 VYTQIADVSAGSQ
+421 VYTQIADVSSGSQ
-434 FIFMRFEKP
+434 FIFMRFETP

-452 RNSLDIRETFHLWLP
+452 RNSLDIRETFHIWLP

-478 LRPDPDTIVTDPGNA
+478 LRPDPDTTITDPGNA
-493 QYPIT
+493 RYPIT
-498 VTAYDHTRNS
+498 VTAYDHTKNS
-508 IYIHASRGYSRSG
+508 IYIHASRGYSLSG
-521 QIKPDLAAP
+521 RIKPDLAAP
-530 GVNILGASASGRR
+530 GVNILGASVSGRR

-558 GAAAILLHWGVLDGN
+558 GAAAILLNWGVLNAN

-607 LDLYEAF
+607 LNLYEAF
-614 LRLRNI
+614 LHLRNL

>member
-1 MPCTNSVASEDFAD
+1 MSCTNSVASEDFAD
-15 FIAPYFTAP
+15 FIAPYFTSP
-24 EEFMRSQGTDCIDF
+24 EEFIRSQGTDCIDF
-38 VNSTL
+38 VDSTL
-43 AVVYVPLSTVTPFT
+43 AVVYVPLSTVTPST

-72 LDVTSMDT
+72 LDVTSMDA
-80 AGITAASELPVLG
+80 AGITPAGELPVLN

-105 TGINYTDSLF
+105 TGINYMDPLF
-115 RNADGS
+115 RNVDGS
-121 TRIIGIWDQTI
+121 TRIIGIWDQTNN
-132 EPTTALDTGAFQ
+132 
-144 DSDKPRSISE
+144 SD
-154 EFNSE
+154 
-159 DSRNLNLSVNSNS
+159 NSN
-172 STNSSNFD
+172 NIEN
-180 YINNGSL
+180 
-187 ETAFDFPALYGTQYT
+187 ETAKPFSAFSALYGTQYT
-202 AAQINQAL
+202 AEEINLAL
-210 NSDDPAS
+210 NSDNPAS

-246 GAAPRASIA
+246 GAAPQASIA

-268 FYLIQDGTDAYQE
+268 FYLIQDGADAYQE

-366 VGEREAGFSMELW
+366 VGERETGFSMELW
-379 AEDVGVYTVGFIS
+379 AEDMGAYTVGFIS

-413 LLEQSQIT
+413 LLEQTQIT
-421 VYTQIADVSAGSQ
+421 VYTQIADVSSGSQ
-434 FIFMRFEKP
+434 FIFMRFENP

-452 RNSLDIRETFHLWLP
+452 RNSLDIRETFHIWLP

-478 LRPDPDTIVTDPGNA
+478 LRPDPDTTITDPGNA
-493 QYPIT
+493 RYPIT
-498 VTAYDHTRNS
+498 VTAYDHTKNS
-508 IYIHASRGYSRSG
+508 IYIHASRGYSLSG

-530 GVNILGASASGRR
+530 GVNILGASVSGRR

-558 GAAAILLHWGVLDGN
+558 GAAAILLNWGVLNAN

-607 LDLYEAF
+607 LNLYEAF
-614 LRLRNI
+614 LHLRNL

>member
-1 MPCTNSVASEDFAD
+1 MSCTNSVASEDFAD
-15 FIAPYFTAP
+15 FIAPYFTTP
-24 EEFMRSQGTDCIDF
+24 EEFIRSQGTDCIDF

-43 AVVYVPLSTVTPFT
+43 AVVYVPLSTVTPST

-72 LDVTSMDT
+72 LDVTSMDA
-80 AGITAASELPVLG
+80 AGITPAGELPVLN

-115 RNADGS
+115 RNVDGS
-121 TRIIGIWDQTI
+121 TRIIGIWDQTNN
-132 EPTTALDTGAFQ
+132 
-144 DSDKPRSISE
+144 SD
-154 EFNSE
+154 
-159 DSRNLNLSVNSNS
+159 NSN
-172 STNSSNFD
+172 NIEN
-180 YINNGSL
+180 
-187 ETAFDFPALYGTQYT
+187 ETAKPFSAFSALYGTQYT
-202 AAQINQAL
+202 AEEINLAL
-210 NSDDPAS
+210 NSDNPAS

-246 GAAPRASIA
+246 GAAPQASIA

-268 FYLIQDGTDAYQE
+268 FYLIQDGAEAYQE

-379 AEDVGVYTVGFIS
+379 AENMGVYTVGFIS

-413 LLEQSQIT
+413 LLEQTQIT
-421 VYTQIADVSAGSQ
+421 VYTQIADVSSGSQ
-434 FIFMRFEKP
+434 FIFMRFENP

-452 RNSLDIRETFHLWLP
+452 RNSLDIRETFHIWLP

-478 LRPDPDTIVTDPGNA
+478 LRPDPDTIITDPGNA
-493 QYPIT
+493 RYPIT
-498 VTAYDHTRNS
+498 VTAYDHTKNS
-508 IYIHASRGYSRSG
+508 IYIHASRGYSLSG
-521 QIKPDLAAP
+521 RIKPDLAAP
-530 GVNILGASASGRR
+530 GVNILGASVSGRR

-558 GAAAILLHWGVLDGN
+558 GAAAILLNWGVLNAN

-614 LRLRNI
+614 LHLRNL

>member
-1 MPCTNSVASEDFAD
+1 MSCTNSVASEDFAD
-15 FIAPYFTAP
+15 FIAPYFTTP
-24 EEFMRSQGTDCIDF
+24 EEFIRSQGTDCIDF

-43 AVVYVPLSTVTPFT
+43 AVVYVPLSTVTPST

-72 LDVTSMDT
+72 LDVTSMDA
-80 AGITAASELPVLG
+80 AGITPAGELPVLN

-121 TRIIGIWDQTI
+121 TRIIGIWDQTNN
-132 EPTTALDTGAFQ
+132 
-144 DSDKPRSISE
+144 SD
-154 EFNSE
+154 
-159 DSRNLNLSVNSNS
+159 NSN
-172 STNSSNFD
+172 NIEN
-180 YINNGSL
+180 
-187 ETAFDFPALYGTQYT
+187 ETAKPFSAFSALYGTQYT
-202 AAQINQAL
+202 AEEINLAL
-210 NSDDPAS
+210 NSDNPAS

-236 GNRDERAGFS
+236 GNRDERAEFS
-246 GAAPRASIA
+246 GAAPQASIA

-268 FYLIQDGTDAYQE
+268 FYLIQDGAEAYQE

-379 AEDVGVYTVGFIS
+379 AENMGAYTVGFIS

-413 LLEQSQIT
+413 LLEQTQIT
-421 VYTQIADVSAGSQ
+421 VYTQIADVSSGSQ
-434 FIFMRFEKP
+434 FIFMRFENP

-452 RNSLDIRETFHLWLP
+452 RNSLDIRETFHIWLP

-478 LRPDPDTIVTDPGNA
+478 LRPDPDTIITDPGNA
-493 QYPIT
+493 RYPIT
-498 VTAYDHTRNS
+498 VTAYDHTKNS
-508 IYIHASRGYSRSG
+508 IYIHASRGYSLSG
-521 QIKPDLAAP
+521 RIKPDLAAP
-530 GVNILGASASGRR
+530 GVNILGASVSGRR

-558 GAAAILLHWGVLDGN
+558 GAAAILLNWGVLNAN

-607 LDLYEAF
+607 LNLYEAF
-614 LRLRNI
+614 LHLRNL

>member
-1 MPCTNSVASEDFAD
+1 MSCTNSVASEDFAD
-15 FIAPYFTAP
+15 FIAPYFTTP
-24 EEFMRSQGTDCIDF
+24 EEFIRSQGTDCIDF

-72 LDVTSMDT
+72 LDVTSMDA
-80 AGITAASELPVLG
+80 AGITTASGLPALG

-105 TGINYTDSLF
+105 TGINYMDPLF
-115 RNADGS
+115 RNVDGS
-121 TRIIGIWDQTI
+121 TRIVGIWDQTNN
-132 EPTTALDTGAFQ
+132 
-144 DSDKPRSISE
+144 SD
-154 EFNSE
+154 
-159 DSRNLNLSVNSNS
+159 NSNNMENEAAKPFS
-172 STNSSNFD
+172 
-180 YINNGSL
+180 
-187 ETAFDFPALYGTQYT
+187 AFSALYGTQYT
-202 AAQINQAL
+202 AEEINLAL
-210 NSDDPAS
+210 NSDNPAS

-246 GAAPRASIA
+246 GAAPQASIA

-268 FYLIQDGTDAYQE
+268 FYLIQDGAEAYQE

-349 FRAVMDADTDEV
+349 FQAVMDADTDEV

-379 AEDVGVYTVGFIS
+379 AADVGVYTVGFIS
-392 PTGEVA
+392 PTGEVT
-398 REISVPLRGENTVSF
+398 RGISVPLRGENTVSF
-413 LLEQSQIT
+413 LLEQTRIT

-434 FIFMRFEKP
+434 FIFMRFENP

-452 RNSLDIRETFHLWLP
+452 QNSLDIRETFHLWLP

-478 LRPDPDTIVTDPGNA
+478 LRPNPDTIITDPGNA

-508 IYIHASRGYSRSG
+508 IYIHASRGYSRAG

-530 GVNILGASASGRR
+530 GVNILGASSSGRR

-558 GAAAILLHWGVLDGN
+558 GAAAILLNWGILDGN

-595 LTYPNREFGYGT
+595 LTYPNREFGYGM

-614 LRLRNI
+614 LRLRNL

>member
-1 MPCTNSVASEDFAD
+1 MSCTNSVASEDFAD
-15 FIAPYFTAP
+15 FIAPYFTTP
-24 EEFMRSQGTDCIDF
+24 EEFIRSQGTDCIDF

-43 AVVYVPLSTVTPFT
+43 AVVYVPLSTVTPST

-72 LDVTSMDT
+72 LDVTSMDA
-80 AGITAASELPVLG
+80 AGITPAGELPVLN

-115 RNADGS
+115 RNVDGS
-121 TRIIGIWDQTI
+121 TRIIGIWDQTNN
-132 EPTTALDTGAFQ
+132 
-144 DSDKPRSISE
+144 SD
-154 EFNSE
+154 
-159 DSRNLNLSVNSNS
+159 NSN
-172 STNSSNFD
+172 NIEN
-180 YINNGSL
+180 
-187 ETAFDFPALYGTQYT
+187 ETAKPFSAFSALYGTQYT
-202 AAQINQAL
+202 AEEINLAL
-210 NSDDPAS
+210 NSDNPAS

-246 GAAPRASIA
+246 GAAPQASIA

-268 FYLIQDGTDAYQE
+268 FYLIRDGADAYQE

-349 FRAVMDADTDEV
+349 FRSVMDADTDEV

-379 AEDVGVYTVGFIS
+379 AENMGAYTVGFIS

-413 LLEQSQIT
+413 LLEQTQIT

-434 FIFMRFEKP
+434 FIFMRFENP

-452 RNSLDIRETFHLWLP
+452 RNSLDIRETFHIWLP

-478 LRPDPDTIVTDPGNA
+478 LRPDPDTIITDPGNA
-493 QYPIT
+493 RYPIT
-498 VTAYDHTRNS
+498 VTAYDHTKNS
-508 IYIHASRGYSRSG
+508 IYIHASRGYSLSG
-521 QIKPDLAAP
+521 RIKPDLAAP
-530 GVNILGASASGRR
+530 GVNILGASVSGRR

-558 GAAAILLHWGVLDGN
+558 GAAAILLNWGVLNAN

-607 LDLYEAF
+607 LNLYEAF
-614 LRLRNI
+614 LHLRNL

>member
-1 MPCTNSVASEDFAD
+1 MSCTNSVASEDFAD
-15 FIAPYFTAP
+15 FIAPYFTTP
-24 EEFMRSQGTDCIDF
+24 EEFIRSQGTDCIDF

-43 AVVYVPLSTVTPFT
+43 AVVYVPLSTVTPST

-72 LDVTSMDT
+72 LDVTSMDA
-80 AGITAASELPVLG
+80 AGITPAGELPVLN

-115 RNADGS
+115 RNVDGS
-121 TRIIGIWDQTI
+121 TRIIGIWDQTNN
-132 EPTTALDTGAFQ
+132 
-144 DSDKPRSISE
+144 SD
-154 EFNSE
+154 
-159 DSRNLNLSVNSNS
+159 NSN
-172 STNSSNFD
+172 NIEN
-180 YINNGSL
+180 
-187 ETAFDFPALYGTQYT
+187 ETAKPFSAFSALYGTQYT
-202 AAQINQAL
+202 AEEINLAL
-210 NSDDPAS
+210 NSDNPAS

-246 GAAPRASIA
+246 GAAPQASIA

-268 FYLIQDGTDAYQE
+268 FYLIRDGADAYQE

-379 AEDVGVYTVGFIS
+379 AENIGAYTVGFIS

-413 LLEQSQIT
+413 LLEQTQIT

-434 FIFMRFEKP
+434 FIFMRFENP

-452 RNSLDIRETFHLWLP
+452 RNSLDIRETFHIWLP

-478 LRPDPDTIVTDPGNA
+478 LRPDPDTIITDPGNA
-493 QYPIT
+493 RYPIT
-498 VTAYDHTRNS
+498 VTAYDHTKNS
-508 IYIHASRGYSRSG
+508 IYIHASRGYSLSG
-521 QIKPDLAAP
+521 RIKPDLAAP
-530 GVNILGASASGRR
+530 GVNILGASVSGRR

-558 GAAAILLHWGVLDGN
+558 GAAAILLNWGVLNAN

-607 LDLYEAF
+607 LNLYEAF
-614 LRLRNI
+614 LHLRNL

>member
-1 MPCTNSVASEDFAD
+1 MSCTNSVASEDFAD
-15 FIAPYFTAP
+15 FIAPYFTSP
-24 EEFMRSQGTDCIDF
+24 EEFIRSQGTDCIDF
-38 VNSTL
+38 VDSTL

-72 LDVTSMDT
+72 LDVTSMEA
-80 AGITAASELPVLG
+80 AGITTASGLPALG

-105 TGINYTDSLF
+105 TGINYMDPLF
-115 RNADGS
+115 RNVDGS
-121 TRIIGIWDQTI
+121 TRIVGIWDQTNN
-132 EPTTALDTGAFQ
+132 
-144 DSDKPRSISE
+144 SD
-154 EFNSE
+154 
-159 DSRNLNLSVNSNS
+159 NSNNMENEAAKPFS
-172 STNSSNFD
+172 
-180 YINNGSL
+180 
-187 ETAFDFPALYGTQYT
+187 AFPALYGTQYT
-202 AAQINQAL
+202 AAQINLAL
-210 NSDDPAS
+210 NSDDPVS
-217 IVPTRDENG
+217 IVHTRDENG

-236 GNRDERAGFS
+236 GNRDERAEFS

-255 MVKLKPAKQYLRD
+255 MVKLKPAKQYLRE
-268 FYLIQDGTDAYQE
+268 FYLIQDGAEAYQE

-293 LARKY
+293 LAKKY

-349 FRAVMDADTDEV
+349 FQAVMDADTDEV

-379 AEDVGVYTVGFIS
+379 AADVGVYTVGFIS

-398 REISVPLRGENTVSF
+398 RRISVPLRGENTVSF
-413 LLEQSQIT
+413 LLEQTRIT

-434 FIFMRFEKP
+434 FIFMRFENP

-467 VRGFISDETYF
+467 VRGFITDETYF
-478 LRPDPDTIVTDPGNA
+478 LRPNPDTIITDPGNA

-530 GVNILGASASGRR
+530 GVNILGASSSGRR

-558 GAAAILLHWGVLDGN
+558 GAAAILLSWGILDGN

-582 KSIFVR
+582 KSIFIR

-614 LRLRNI
+614 LRLRNL

>member
-1 MPCTNSVASEDFAD
+1 MSCTNSVASEDFAD
-15 FIAPYFTAP
+15 FIAPYFTTP
-24 EEFMRSQGTDCIDF
+24 EEFIRSQGTDCIDF

-43 AVVYVPLSTVTPFT
+43 AVVYVPLSTVTPST

-72 LDVTSMDT
+72 LDVTSMDA
-80 AGITAASELPVLG
+80 AGITPAGELPVLN

-115 RNADGS
+115 RNVDGS
-121 TRIIGIWDQTI
+121 TRIIGIWDQTNN
-132 EPTTALDTGAFQ
+132 
-144 DSDKPRSISE
+144 SD
-154 EFNSE
+154 
-159 DSRNLNLSVNSNS
+159 NSN
-172 STNSSNFD
+172 NIEN
-180 YINNGSL
+180 
-187 ETAFDFPALYGTQYT
+187 ETAKPFSAFSALYGTQYT
-202 AAQINQAL
+202 AEEINLAL
-210 NSDDPAS
+210 TSDNPAS

-246 GAAPRASIA
+246 GAAPQASIA

-268 FYLIQDGTDAYQE
+268 FYLIQDGAEAYQE

-379 AEDVGVYTVGFIS
+379 AENMGAYTVGFIS

-413 LLEQSQIT
+413 LLEQTQIT
-421 VYTQIADVSAGSQ
+421 VYTQIADVSSGSQ
-434 FIFMRFEKP
+434 FIFMRFENP

-452 RNSLDIRETFHLWLP
+452 RNSLDIRETFHIWLP

-478 LRPDPDTIVTDPGNA
+478 LRPDPDTTITDPGNA
-493 QYPIT
+493 RYPIT
-498 VTAYDHTRNS
+498 VTAYDHTKNS
-508 IYIHASRGYSRSG
+508 IYIHASRGYSLSG
-521 QIKPDLAAP
+521 RIKPDLAAP
-530 GVNILGASASGRR
+530 GVNILGASVSGRR

-558 GAAAILLHWGVLDGN
+558 GAAAILLNWGVLNAN

-607 LDLYEAF
+607 LNLYEAF
-614 LRLRNI
+614 LHLRNL

>member
-1 MPCTNSVASEDFAD
+1 MSCTNSVASEDFAD
-15 FIAPYFTAP
+15 FIAPYFTTP
-24 EEFMRSQGTDCIDF
+24 EEFIRSQGTDCVDF

-43 AVVYVPLSTVTPFT
+43 AVVYVPLSTVTPST

-72 LDVTSMDT
+72 LDVTSMDA
-80 AGITAASELPVLG
+80 AGITTASGLPALG

-115 RNADGS
+115 RNVDGS
-121 TRIIGIWDQTI
+121 TRIIGIWDQTNN
-132 EPTTALDTGAFQ
+132 
-144 DSDKPRSISE
+144 SD
-154 EFNSE
+154 
-159 DSRNLNLSVNSNS
+159 NSN
-172 STNSSNFD
+172 NIEN
-180 YINNGSL
+180 
-187 ETAFDFPALYGTQYT
+187 ETAKPFSAFSALYGTQYT
-202 AAQINQAL
+202 AEEINLAL
-210 NSDDPAS
+210 NSDNPAS

-268 FYLIQDGTDAYQE
+268 FYLIQDGAEAYQE

-379 AEDVGVYTVGFIS
+379 AENMGAYTVGFIS

-413 LLEQSQIT
+413 RLEQTQIT

-434 FIFMRFEKP
+434 FIFMRFENP

-452 RNSLDIRETFHLWLP
+452 RNSLDIRETFHIWLP

-478 LRPDPDTIVTDPGNA
+478 LRPDPDTTITDPGNA
-493 QYPIT
+493 RYPIT

-508 IYIHASRGYSRSG
+508 IYIHASRGYSLSG
-521 QIKPDLAAP
+521 RIKPDLAAP
-530 GVNILGASASGRR
+530 GVNILGASVSGRR

-558 GAAAILLHWGVLDGN
+558 GAAAILLNWGVLDGN

-595 LTYPNREFGYGT
+595 LTYPNREFGYGM

-614 LRLRNI
+614 LRLRNL

>member
-1 MPCTNSVASEDFAD
+1 MSCTNSVASEDFAD
-15 FIAPYFTAP
+15 FIAPYFTTP
-24 EEFMRSQGTDCIDF
+24 EEFIRSQGTDCIDF

-43 AVVYVPLSTVTPFT
+43 AVVYVPLSTVTPST

-72 LDVTSMDT
+72 LDVTSMDA
-80 AGITAASELPVLG
+80 AGITPAGELPVLN

-115 RNADGS
+115 RNVDGS
-121 TRIIGIWDQTI
+121 TRIIGIWDQTNN
-132 EPTTALDTGAFQ
+132 
-144 DSDKPRSISE
+144 SD
-154 EFNSE
+154 
-159 DSRNLNLSVNSNS
+159 NSN
-172 STNSSNFD
+172 NIEN
-180 YINNGSL
+180 
-187 ETAFDFPALYGTQYT
+187 ETVKPFSAFSALYGTQYT
-202 AAQINQAL
+202 AEEINLAL
-210 NSDDPAS
+210 NSDNPAS

-246 GAAPRASIA
+246 GAAPQASIA

-268 FYLIQDGTDAYQE
+268 FYLIQDGAEAYQE

-298 SMPLVVCIPLGTNMG
+298 SMPLVVCIPLGTNIG

-349 FRAVMDADTDEV
+349 FRAVMDASTDEV

-379 AEDVGVYTVGFIS
+379 AENMGVYTVGFIS

-413 LLEQSQIT
+413 LLEQTQIT

-434 FIFMRFEKP
+434 FIFMRFETP

-452 RNSLDIRETFHLWLP
+452 RNSLDIRETFHIWLP

-478 LRPDPDTIVTDPGNA
+478 LRPDPDTTITDPGNA
-493 QYPIT
+493 RYPIT
-498 VTAYDHTRNS
+498 VTAYDHTKNS
-508 IYIHASRGYSRSG
+508 IYIHASRGYSLSG
-521 QIKPDLAAP
+521 RIKPDLAAP
-530 GVNILGASASGRR
+530 GVNILGASVSGRR

-558 GAAAILLHWGVLDGN
+558 GAAAILLNWGVLNAN

-607 LDLYEAF
+607 LNLYEAF
-614 LRLRNI
+614 LHLRNL

>member
-1 MPCTNSVASEDFAD
+1 MSCTNSVASEDFAD
-15 FIAPYFTAP
+15 FIAPYFTTP
-24 EEFMRSQGTDCIDF
+24 EEFIRSQGTDCIDF

-43 AVVYVPLSTVTPFT
+43 AVVYVPLSTVTPST

-72 LDVTSMDT
+72 LDVTSMDA
-80 AGITAASELPVLG
+80 AGITPAGELPVLN

-115 RNADGS
+115 RNVDGS
-121 TRIIGIWDQTI
+121 TRIIGIWDQTNN
-132 EPTTALDTGAFQ
+132 
-144 DSDKPRSISE
+144 SD
-154 EFNSE
+154 
-159 DSRNLNLSVNSNS
+159 NSN
-172 STNSSNFD
+172 NIEN
-180 YINNGSL
+180 
-187 ETAFDFPALYGTQYT
+187 ETAKPISAFSALYGTQYT
-202 AAQINQAL
+202 AEEINLAL
-210 NSDDPAS
+210 NSDNPAS

-246 GAAPRASIA
+246 GAAPQASIA

-268 FYLIQDGTDAYQE
+268 FYLIQDGAEAYQE

-379 AEDVGVYTVGFIS
+379 AENMGAYTVGFIS

-413 LLEQSQIT
+413 LLEQTQIT

-434 FIFMRFEKP
+434 FIFMRFENP

-452 RNSLDIRETFHLWLP
+452 RNSLDIRETFHIWLP

-478 LRPDPDTIVTDPGNA
+478 LRPDPDTIITDPGNA
-493 QYPIT
+493 RYPIT
-498 VTAYDHTRNS
+498 VTAYDHTKNS
-508 IYIHASRGYSRSG
+508 IYIHASRGYSLSG
-521 QIKPDLAAP
+521 RIKPDLAAP
-530 GVNILGASASGRR
+530 GVNILGASVSGIH

-558 GAAAILLHWGVLDGN
+558 GAAAILLNWGVLNAN

-607 LDLYEAF
+607 LNLYEAF
-614 LRLRNI
+614 LHLRNL

>member
-1 MPCTNSVASEDFAD
+1 MSCTNSVASEDFAD
-15 FIAPYFTAP
+15 FIAPYFTTP
-24 EEFMRSQGTDCIDF
+24 EEFIRSQGTDCIDF

-43 AVVYVPLSTVTPFT
+43 AVVYVPLSTVTPST

-72 LDVTSMDT
+72 LDVTSMDA
-80 AGITAASELPVLG
+80 AGITPAGELPVLN

-115 RNADGS
+115 RNVDGS
-121 TRIIGIWDQTI
+121 TRIIGIWDQTNN
-132 EPTTALDTGAFQ
+132 
-144 DSDKPRSISE
+144 SD
-154 EFNSE
+154 
-159 DSRNLNLSVNSNS
+159 NSN
-172 STNSSNFD
+172 NIEN
-180 YINNGSL
+180 
-187 ETAFDFPALYGTQYT
+187 ETVKPFSAFSALYGTQYT
-202 AAQINQAL
+202 AEEINLAL
-210 NSDDPAS
+210 NSDNPAS

-246 GAAPRASIA
+246 GAAPQASIA

-268 FYLIQDGTDAYQE
+268 FYLIQDGAEAYQE

-298 SMPLVVCIPLGTNMG
+298 SMPLVVCIPLGTNIG

-349 FRAVMDADTDEV
+349 FRAVMDASTDEV

-366 VGEREAGFSMELW
+366 VGERETGFSMELW
-379 AEDVGVYTVGFIS
+379 AENMGVYTVGFIS

-413 LLEQSQIT
+413 LLEQTQIT

-434 FIFMRFEKP
+434 FIFMRFENP

-467 VRGFISDETYF
+467 IRGFITDETYF
-478 LRPDPDTIVTDPGNA
+478 LRPDPDTIITDPGNA
-493 QYPIT
+493 RYPIT
-498 VTAYDHTRNS
+498 VTAYDHTKNS
-508 IYIHASRGYSRSG
+508 IYIHASRGYSLSG
-521 QIKPDLAAP
+521 RIKPDLAAP
-530 GVNILGASASGRR
+530 GVNILGASVSGRR

-558 GAAAILLHWGVLDGN
+558 GAAAILLNWGVLNAN

-614 LRLRNI
+614 LHLRNL

>member
-1 MPCTNSVASEDFAD
+1 MSCTNSVASEDFAD
-15 FIAPYFTAP
+15 FIAPYFTTP
-24 EEFMRSQGTDCIDF
+24 EEFIRSQGTDCIDF

-43 AVVYVPLSTVTPFT
+43 AVVYVPLSTVTPST

-72 LDVTSMDT
+72 LDVTSMDA
-80 AGITAASELPVLG
+80 AGITPAGELPVLN

-115 RNADGS
+115 RNVDGS
-121 TRIIGIWDQTI
+121 TRIIGIWDQTNN
-132 EPTTALDTGAFQ
+132 
-144 DSDKPRSISE
+144 SD
-154 EFNSE
+154 
-159 DSRNLNLSVNSNS
+159 NSN
-172 STNSSNFD
+172 NIEN
-180 YINNGSL
+180 
-187 ETAFDFPALYGTQYT
+187 ETAKPFSAFSALYGTQYT
-202 AAQINQAL
+202 AEEINLAL
-210 NSDDPAS
+210 NSDNPAS

-246 GAAPRASIA
+246 GAAPQASIA

-268 FYLIQDGTDAYQE
+268 FYLIQDGAEAYQE

-379 AEDVGVYTVGFIS
+379 AENMGAYTVGFIS

-413 LLEQSQIT
+413 LLEQTQIT
-421 VYTQIADVSAGSQ
+421 VYTQIADVSSGSQ
-434 FIFMRFEKP
+434 FIFMRFENP

-452 RNSLDIRETFHLWLP
+452 RNSLDIRETFHIWLP

-478 LRPDPDTIVTDPGNA
+478 LRPDPDTTITDPGNA
-493 QYPIT
+493 RYPIT
-498 VTAYDHTRNS
+498 VTAYDHTKNS
-508 IYIHASRGYSRSG
+508 IYIHASRGYSLSG

-530 GVNILGASASGRR
+530 GVNILGASVSGRR

-558 GAAAILLHWGVLDGN
+558 GAAAILLNWGVLNAN

-614 LRLRNI
+614 LHLRNL

>member
-1 MPCTNSVASEDFAD
+1 MSCTNSVASEDFAD
-15 FIAPYFTAP
+15 FIAPYFTTP
-24 EEFMRSQGTDCIDF
+24 EEFIRSQGTDCIDF

-43 AVVYVPLSTVTPFT
+43 AVVYVPLSTVTPST

-72 LDVTSMDT
+72 LDVTSMDA
-80 AGITAASELPVLG
+80 AGITPAGELPVLN

-115 RNADGS
+115 RNVDGS
-121 TRIIGIWDQTI
+121 TRIIGIWDQTNN
-132 EPTTALDTGAFQ
+132 
-144 DSDKPRSISE
+144 SD
-154 EFNSE
+154 
-159 DSRNLNLSVNSNS
+159 NSN
-172 STNSSNFD
+172 NIEN
-180 YINNGSL
+180 
-187 ETAFDFPALYGTQYT
+187 ETVKPFSAFSALYGTQYT
-202 AAQINQAL
+202 ADEINLAL
-210 NSDDPAS
+210 NSDNPAS

-246 GAAPRASIA
+246 GAAPQASIA

-268 FYLIQDGTDAYQE
+268 FYLIRDGADAYQE

-349 FRAVMDADTDEV
+349 FRAVMDASTDEV

-379 AEDVGVYTVGFIS
+379 AENMGAYTVGFIS

-413 LLEQSQIT
+413 LLEQTQIT

-434 FIFMRFEKP
+434 FIFMRFENP

-467 VRGFISDETYF
+467 IRGFITDETYF
-478 LRPDPDTIVTDPGNA
+478 LRPDPDTTITDPGNA
-493 QYPIT
+493 RYPIT
-498 VTAYDHTRNS
+498 VTAYDHTKNS
-508 IYIHASRGYSRSG
+508 IYIHASRGYSLSG
-521 QIKPDLAAP
+521 RIKPDLAAP
-530 GVNILGASASGRR
+530 GVNILGASVSGRR

-558 GAAAILLHWGVLDGN
+558 GAAAILLNWGVLNAN

-607 LDLYEAF
+607 LNLYEAF
-614 LRLRNI
+614 LHLRNL

>member
-1 MPCTNSVASEDFAD
+1 MSCTNSVASEDFAD
-15 FIAPYFTAP
+15 FIAPYFTTP
-24 EEFMRSQGTDCIDF
+24 EEFIRSQGTDCIDF

-43 AVVYVPLSTVTPFT
+43 AVVYVPLSTVTPST

-72 LDVTSMDT
+72 LDVTSMDA
-80 AGITAASELPVLG
+80 AGITPAGELPVLN

-115 RNADGS
+115 RNVDGS
-121 TRIIGIWDQTI
+121 TRIIGIWDQTNN
-132 EPTTALDTGAFQ
+132 
-144 DSDKPRSISE
+144 SD
-154 EFNSE
+154 
-159 DSRNLNLSVNSNS
+159 NSN
-172 STNSSNFD
+172 NIEN
-180 YINNGSL
+180 
-187 ETAFDFPALYGTQYT
+187 ETAKPFSAFSALYGTQYT
-202 AAQINQAL
+202 AEEINLAL
-210 NSDDPAS
+210 NSDNPAS

-246 GAAPRASIA
+246 GAAPQASIA

-268 FYLIQDGTDAYQE
+268 FYLIQDGADAYQE

-313 SHMGMSRLGQYLN
+313 SHMGTSRLGQYLN

-349 FRAVMDADTDEV
+349 FQAVMNADTDEI

-366 VGEREAGFSMELW
+366 VGEQETGFSMELW
-379 AEDVGVYTVGFIS
+379 ANEVGVYTVGFIS

-398 REISVPLRGENTVSF
+398 KEIPVPLRGENTLSF
-413 LLEQSQIT
+413 LLEQTQIT

-434 FIFMRFEKP
+434 FIFMRFERP

-478 LRPDPDTIVTDPGNA
+478 LRPDPDTTITDPGNA

-530 GVNILGASASGRR
+530 GVNILGASASGIR
-543 LTRMSGTSVSAAHLA
+543 LTRMSGTSVAAAHLA
-558 GAAAILLHWGVLDGN
+558 GAAAILLHWGLLNGS

-595 LTYPNREFGYGT
+595 LTYPNREYGYGT
-607 LDLYEAF
+607 LDLHEAF
-614 LRLRNI
+614 LHLRNL

>member
-1 MPCTNSVASEDFAD
+1 MSCTNSVASEDFAD
-15 FIAPYFTAP
+15 FIAPYFTTP
-24 EEFMRSQGTDCIDF
+24 EEFIRSQGTDCIDF

-43 AVVYVPLSTVTPFT
+43 AVVYVPLSTVTPST

-72 LDVTSMDT
+72 LDVTSMDA
-80 AGITAASELPVLG
+80 AGITPAGELPVLN

-115 RNADGS
+115 RNVDGS
-121 TRIIGIWDQTI
+121 TRIIGIWDQTNS
-132 EPTTALDTGAFQ
+132 
-144 DSDKPRSISE
+144 SD
-154 EFNSE
+154 
-159 DSRNLNLSVNSNS
+159 NSN
-172 STNSSNFD
+172 NIEN
-180 YINNGSL
+180 
-187 ETAFDFPALYGTQYT
+187 ETVKPFSAFSALYGTQYT
-202 AAQINQAL
+202 AEEINLAL
-210 NSDDPAS
+210 NSDNPAS

-246 GAAPRASIA
+246 GAAPQASIA

-268 FYLIQDGTDAYQE
+268 FYLIQDGAEAYQE

-379 AEDVGVYTVGFIS
+379 AENMGAYTVGFIS

-413 LLEQSQIT
+413 LLEQTQIT
-421 VYTQIADVSAGSQ
+421 VYTQIADVSSGSQ
-434 FIFMRFEKP
+434 FIFMRFENP

-452 RNSLDIRETFHLWLP
+452 RNSLDIRETFHIWLP

-478 LRPDPDTIVTDPGNA
+478 LRPDPDTIITDPGNA
-493 QYPIT
+493 RYPIT
-498 VTAYDHTRNS
+498 VTAYDHTKNS
-508 IYIHASRGYSRSG
+508 IYIHASRGYSLSG
-521 QIKPDLAAP
+521 RIKPDLAAP
-530 GVNILGASASGRR
+530 GVNILGASVSGRR

-558 GAAAILLHWGVLDGN
+558 GAAAILLNWGVLNAN

-614 LRLRNI
+614 LHLRNL

>member
-1 MPCTNSVASEDFAD
+1 MSCTNSVASEDFAD
-15 FIAPYFTAP
+15 FIAPYFTTP
-24 EEFMRSQGTDCIDF
+24 EEFIRSQGTDCIDF

-43 AVVYVPLSTVTPFT
+43 AVVYVPLSTVTPST

-72 LDVTSMDT
+72 LDVTSMDA
-80 AGITAASELPVLG
+80 AGITPAGELPVLN
-93 NQGAGVI
+93 NQGSGVI

-115 RNADGS
+115 RNVDGS
-121 TRIIGIWDQTI
+121 TRIIGIWDQTNN
-132 EPTTALDTGAFQ
+132 
-144 DSDKPRSISE
+144 SD
-154 EFNSE
+154 
-159 DSRNLNLSVNSNS
+159 NSN
-172 STNSSNFD
+172 NIEN
-180 YINNGSL
+180 
-187 ETAFDFPALYGTQYT
+187 ETVKPFSAFSALYGTQYT
-202 AAQINQAL
+202 AEEINLAL
-210 NSDDPAS
+210 NSDNPAS

-246 GAAPRASIA
+246 GAAPQASIA

-268 FYLIQDGTDAYQE
+268 FYLIQDGAEAYQE

-379 AEDVGVYTVGFIS
+379 AENMGVYTVGFIS

-413 LLEQSQIT
+413 LLEQTQIT
-421 VYTQIADVSAGSQ
+421 VYTQIADVSSGSQ
-434 FIFMRFEKP
+434 FIFMRFENP

-467 VRGFISDETYF
+467 VRGFITDETYF
-478 LRPDPDTIVTDPGNA
+478 LRPDPDTIITDPGNA
-493 QYPIT
+493 RYPIT
-498 VTAYDHTRNS
+498 VTAYDHTKNS
-508 IYIHASRGYSRSG
+508 IYIHASRGYSLSG
-521 QIKPDLAAP
+521 RIKPDLAAP
-530 GVNILGASASGRR
+530 GVNILGASVSGRR

-558 GAAAILLHWGVLDGN
+558 GAAAILLNWGVLNAN

-607 LDLYEAF
+607 LNLYEAF
-614 LRLRNI
+614 LHLRNL